1 MTKKELIEIAKDSL
15 KKLDILEKLIL
26 NMNKGDAI

>member
-26 NMNKGDAI
+26 NMNKGGAT

>member
-26 NMNKGDAI
+26 NMNKGGAA